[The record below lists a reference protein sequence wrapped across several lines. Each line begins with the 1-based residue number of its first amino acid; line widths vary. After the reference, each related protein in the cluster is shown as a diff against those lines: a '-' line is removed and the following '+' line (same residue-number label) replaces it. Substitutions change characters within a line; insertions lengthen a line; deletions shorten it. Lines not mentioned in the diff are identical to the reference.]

1 MSPPI
6 RVLLAEDHP
15 IVRQGLRALL
25 TVGPSFEVVGETGDG
40 SEVVDLALQLDPDV
54 VVLDIELPNR
64 DGLEIISTLTQKRAR
79 VRVLV
84 LSIHDKDDY
93 VLQALRC
100 GASGYLLKSVD
111 LEELE
116 VAIRAVTS
124 GYRYLSTRLSERAI
138 TAYADRTAKLTRS

>member
-1 MSPPI
+1 M
-6 RVLLAEDHP
+6 
-15 IVRQGLRALL
+15 
-25 TVGPSFEVVGETGDG
+25 
-40 SEVVDLALQLDPDV
+40 
-54 VVLDIELPNR
+54 
-64 DGLEIISTLTQKRAR
+64 
-79 VRVLV
+79 RVLV
-84 LSIHDKDDY
+84 LFIYDKDDY